1 MKRSARLTIE
11 RIAIASMKSSYE
23 VLFRSPR
30 STVAWPLSLT
40 RACSRHGRESLPRSG
55 ALRENRR
62 VTEARTSGPKHRS
75 REDQESENH
84 LLDALQ
90 DGDAEVFSRFV
101 RRWSGLMLSLA
112 LAHVASR
119 AVAEEVVQ
127 EAWLVVLRD
136 FARFERRSALRTWVL
151 GIVVN
156 LARSRARSEK
166 RSVPVPMDVDMPAVD
181 PARFLSPD
189 SARWPDHW
197 AIAPVPWPTPEDALL
212 AGEVRGVMLRAVAD
226 LPPSQREVL
235 VLRDLEGASAEETCN
250 VLGVSDTNQRVL
262 LHRARSRIR
271 NAVETYY
278 AAAETT

>member
-1 MKRSARLTIE
+1 
-11 RIAIASMKSSYE
+11 
-23 VLFRSPR
+23 
-30 STVAWPLSLT
+30 
-40 RACSRHGRESLPRSG
+40 
-55 ALRENRR
+55 

-156 LARSRARSEK
+156 LARSRARAEK

>member
-1 MKRSARLTIE
+1 
-11 RIAIASMKSSYE
+11 
-23 VLFRSPR
+23 V
-30 STVAWPLSLT
+30 
-40 RACSRHGRESLPRSG
+40 
-55 ALRENRR
+55 LRENRL
-62 VTEARTSGPKHRS
+62 VTDAHTSSRAHGPRRD
-75 REDQESENH
+75 RESDD
-84 LLDALQ
+84 LLDALH
-90 DGDAEVFSRFV
+90 DGDEEVFTRYV
-101 RRWSGLMLSLA
+101 GWWSGLMLRLA

-136 FARFERRSALRTWVL
+136 FPRFEHRSALRTWVL

-156 LARSRARSEK
+156 LARSRARAER
-166 RSVPVPMDVDMPAVD
+166 RSVPVPMDMDMPAVD
-181 PARFLSPD
+181 PVRFLSSD

-197 AIAPVPWPTPEDALL
+197 ALAPAPWPTPEDALL